1 MSEVTPQDTAPPP
14 KRRSCLRTV
23 FRLAMYIIALLL
35 VLAAGAALGGYMIYD
50 HVTRPGVGGESVRV
64 QIPEGVTG
72 SQAGAVLANADLVE
86 HPLFFRL
93 AIRLDTSGE
102 SIKHGTYDLQRGLS
116 PTQLLHQLQEGP
128 DITVSEY
135 KITIPEGLTMKQMAE
150 LFPNPQAFLTAAQ
163 DPERVASLGI
173 AAPSLEGFLMP
184 NTYYFDEKPDEAN
197 VVDRMVRQFQ
207 DEYRRLLEAIPDTAD
222 RDLMEVVTVA
232 SLVEEESRVEEERP
246 LVAAVIYNR
255 LENGMALNMDSTL
268 QYALGKYGQRL
279 LDRDKEVDSPYN
291 TYRNAGLPP
300 GPISNPGVASLR
312 SALHPA
318 EADYLYFVSNAD
330 GKTHTFNSTIDEHN
344 RAVARFRREIAIQR
358 RELNRQ
364 DQDAE
369 QAKEE
374 IEPPALTP

>member
-1 MSEVTPQDTAPPP
+1 
-14 KRRSCLRTV
+14 
-23 FRLAMYIIALLL
+23 MYTIALLL

-72 SQAGAVLANADLVE
+72 SRAGAVLAEADLVE

-116 PTQLLHQLQEGP
+116 PTQLLHRLQEGP

-163 DPERVASLGI
+163 DPERIAALGI

-184 NTYYFDEKPDEAN
+184 NTYYFDKKPDEAD
-197 VVDRMVRQFQ
+197 VIDRMLHQFQ
-207 DEYRRLLEAIPDTAD
+207 EEYRRLLETIPDAAD

-232 SLVEEESRVEEERP
+232 SLVEEESRVEDERP

-255 LENGMALNMDSTL
+255 LDSGIALYMDSTL

-279 LDRDKEVDSPYN
+279 LDRDKEIDSPYN

-312 SALHPA
+312 SAMQPA

-330 GKTHTFNSTIDEHN
+330 GKTHTFSSTIAEHN
-344 RAVARFRREIAIQR
+344 RAVARFRREIAVQR

-364 DQDAE
+364 DHDAE